1 MRRNFAPLLLA
12 CFFASFTASSAHA
25 DEPPGWVP
33 RDEPEALPPPPPA
46 PPPPRPGPTTYTI
59 EQRELSE
66 TPTKMASPTAFY
78 VGTILAGAG
87 LLGVVTGLVIRAD
100 LPQTECTDCPAAEKR
115 SASLGLI
122 LGGGLGMLIGIPI
135 AVVGG
140 RTISEQPSWARPQ
153 VFVSPRG
160 GALQW
165 TF

>member
-1 MRRNFAPLLLA
+1 M
-12 CFFASFTASSAHA
+12 
-25 DEPPGWVP
+25 
-33 RDEPEALPPPPPA
+33 
-46 PPPPRPGPTTYTI
+46 
-59 EQRELSE
+59 SE